1 MSETHAALFANDA
14 FYVAFA
20 GRDMQAMDQVWAE
33 LTPVICI
40 HPGWNPLAGREAVM
54 ESWAAILGNQGSPP
68 VQCRNAHAT
77 LIGDLAVVVCHEAID
92 DTFLIAT
99 NIFVKEDGR
108 WRMIHHQAGPGQP
121 PDEDDEASPD
131 TLQ

>member
-1 MSETHAALFANDA
+1 MIETTAVLFANDV

-20 GRDMQAMDQVWAE
+20 GRDMGAMDQVWSEQTSVA
-33 LTPVICI
+33 CI
-40 HPGWNPLAGREAVM
+40 HPGWNPIAGREEVM
-54 ESWAAILGNQGSPP
+54 ESWIAILGNEGSPP

-77 LIGDLAVVVCHEAID
+77 LIGDVAVVVCHEEID

-108 WRMIHHQAGPGQP
+108 WKMIHHQAGPGQP
-121 PDEDDEASPD
+121 PDEEDEESAD

>member
-1 MSETHAALFANDA
+1 MIETTAVLFANDV

-20 GRDMQAMDQVWAE
+20 GRDMGAMDQVWAE
-33 LTPVICI
+33 QTPVACI
-40 HPGWNPLAGREAVM
+40 HPGWNPIAGREEVM
-54 ESWAAILGNQGSPP
+54 ESWAAILGNEGSPP

-77 LIGDLAVVVCHEAID
+77 LIGDVAVVVCHEEID

-108 WRMIHHQAGPGQP
+108 WKMIHHQAGPSLP
-121 PDEDDEASPD
+121 PDEEDEESAD
-131 TLQ
+131 LLQ